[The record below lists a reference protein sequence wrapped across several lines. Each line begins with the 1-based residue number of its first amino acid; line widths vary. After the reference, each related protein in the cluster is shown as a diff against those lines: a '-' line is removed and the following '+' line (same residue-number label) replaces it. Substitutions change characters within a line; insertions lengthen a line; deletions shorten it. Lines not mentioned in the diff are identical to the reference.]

1 MEERHKD
8 CVCDAC
14 LEDARIY
21 WERKAMTTPDP
32 TGDALKACPFCGGRA
47 EYANNPF
54 EGRNTMALCVSCGA
68 EAYYRKWQS
77 RTSPT
82 VSLDEVEGV
91 LLDCAMALTEA
102 ANILTGVGYPSSGK
116 TMTGYAEKAT
126 ATATRIKERR

>member
-32 TGDALKACPFCGGRA
+32 T
-47 EYANNPF
+47 
-54 EGRNTMALCVSCGA
+54 
-68 EAYYRKWQS
+68 
-77 RTSPT
+77 

-91 LLDCAMALTEA
+91 LLDCAKALTEA